1 MGFIELVEL
10 LNKNVAAEAFE
21 IETNLVTEGN
31 SKDMSYLVS
40 NEIATDNLNSNIMQ
54 KSIYSTEHS
63 ETNNSCKNNENE
75 NEQNKIFYNGI
86 VYFNMDE
93 RNQSI
98 EKEANNNS
106 FFLTEENVVN
116 ETESFTEL
124 ETVSNIQTDNPKIK
138 SSNNRIE
145 FNLENF
151 FTDSLVTSSI
161 AANSLNNDLN
171 NMQQYSDLSKQ
182 ESNYYN
188 YNNVT
193 EDSISCGLNNFKIF
207 SMDTRF

>member
-1 MGFIELVEL
+1 

-21 IETNLVTEGN
+21 IEKNLVTEGN

>member
-1 MGFIELVEL
+1 

>member
-1 MGFIELVEL
+1 
-10 LNKNVAAEAFE
+10 LNKNVATEAFE

>member
-1 MGFIELVEL
+1 M
-10 LNKNVAAEAFE
+10 NKNVAAEAFE
-21 IETNLVTEGN
+21 IEKNLVTEGN